1 MKFRTRLERTSGASA
16 VAIGN
21 FDGFHAGHKK
31 IVVTLAATAR
41 RERLLSVLLT
51 FHPHPRLFFRQP
63 ICLISTDAQR
73 LEVLRR
79 QPLDYLFFIDFASV
93 ADIPA
98 AAFVHDILLAKLRM
112 TTLIVGQDFRFG
124 REREGDLAFLRRQAA
139 KASFTVMQARTV
151 RRGGF
156 RVGSSLLRKKLA
168 AGAVEEAN
176 RMLGHP
182 YAIEGTVERGAG
194 RGRKLGFPTL
204 NVSTANQILPAGV
217 FHTETQID
225 RQRFPSLTNIGSAPT
240 FAAPAGA
247 GAAAPL
253 KVETHIPHFQ
263 RMVYGKKVTIFFI
276 RKLRAEVQF
285 ASSQALQEQI
295 RCDVASLDI

>member
-1 MKFRTRLERTSGASA
+1 MKFRTRLERTGGASA

-21 FDGFHAGHKK
+21 FDGFHAGHEK
-31 IVVTLAATAR
+31 IVATLAVTAQ
-41 RERLLSVLLT
+41 REGLLSVLLT

-79 QPLDYLFFIDFASV
+79 QQLDYLFFIDFARV

-98 AAFVHDILLAKLRM
+98 AAFVHDILLAKLGM
-112 TTLIVGQDFRFG
+112 KTLIIGQDFRFG
-124 REREGDLAFLRRQAA
+124 RGREGDLAFLRRQAA
-139 KASFTVMQARTV
+139 QASFAIMQARTV
-151 RRGGF
+151 RRDGF
-156 RVGSSLLRKKLA
+156 QVGSSLIRKKLA

-182 YAIEGTVERGAG
+182 YAIEGVVKRGAG

-204 NVSTANQILPAGV
+204 NVSTANQILPTGV
-217 FHTETQID
+217 FHTETQIG

-240 FAAPAGA
+240 FVAAASA
-247 GAAAPL
+247 GAAMPL
-253 KVETHIPHFQ
+253 KIETHIPHFQ
-263 RMVYGKKVTIFFI
+263 RMVYGEKVTIFFI
-276 RKLRAEVQF
+276 RKIRAEIQF

-295 RCDVASLDI
+295 RRDVASLGI